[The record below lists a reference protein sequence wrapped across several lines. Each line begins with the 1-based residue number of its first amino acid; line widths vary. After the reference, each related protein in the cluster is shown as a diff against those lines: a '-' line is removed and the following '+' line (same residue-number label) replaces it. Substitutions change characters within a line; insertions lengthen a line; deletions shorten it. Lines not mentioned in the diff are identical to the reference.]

1 MEFSL
6 SPAEIIEIIQ
16 ASSCRGTTTETVRGI
31 ASLQTAHA
39 GDLTFLGNP
48 KYKAEAASTA
58 ASIVLLPLDY
68 VGDPQPNQLFL
79 LLEKPSIGLARL
91 CARLEQLLWPKPTP
105 GIHPSAIVAPDA
117 QIAGSATIGPLC
129 IVESGAVIGE
139 RSHLHAQVFIGRKA
153 RIGTDCWLKPGAVV
167 SAECVLANRILIHS
181 GAVIGADGFGYE
193 FVNGHHEKIPQVGHV
208 TIHDNVEI
216 GANATLDRAR
226 FSETV
231 VGEGT
236 KIDNLVQIGHNVVI
250 GKHCLICAQVGI
262 SGSTTVEDYVV
273 IGGQAG
279 IAGHLTIGRGC
290 KVDGQTGVNS
300 TLEPGSSVKG
310 SPCLPYSLEQRVNV
324 LRKRL
329 PDLFKRVDALEEKSK

>member
-6 SPAEIIEIIQ
+6 SPAEIIAIIQ
-16 ASSCRGTTTETVRGI
+16 ASASRGATTDTVHGI
-31 ASLQTAHA
+31 ASLQTAHP
-39 GDLTFLGNP
+39 GDLSFLGNP
-48 KYKAEAASTA
+48 KYKSEAATTA
-58 ASIVLLPLDY
+58 ASIILLPLDY
-68 VGDPQPNQLFL
+68 VGEPKPNQLFL

-91 CARLEQLLWPKPTP
+91 CARLEQMLWPKPAP
-105 GIHPSAIVAPDA
+105 GIHPSAIIAPDA
-117 QIAGSATIGPLC
+117 QIADSATVGPFC
-129 IVESGAVIGE
+129 IIESGAVIGE
-139 RSHLHAQVFIGRKA
+139 RSHLQAQVFIGRKV
-153 RIGTDCWLKPGAVV
+153 RIGTDCWLKPHACV
-167 SAECVLANRILIHS
+167 SSECVLANRVLVHP

-193 FVNGHHEKIPQVGHV
+193 FVKGRHEKIPQVGCV
-208 TIHDNVEI
+208 VIHDDVEI

-226 FSETV
+226 FSETII
-231 VGEGT
+231 GEGT
-236 KIDNLVQIGHNVVI
+236 KIDNLVQVGHNVVI

-262 SGSTTVEDYVV
+262 SGSATIEDYVV

-290 KVDGQTGVNS
+290 KVDGQTGGNS

-324 LRKRL
+324 LRKRM

>member
-16 ASSCRGTTTETVRGI
+16 ASSSRGTTTEIVRGI
-31 ASLQTAHA
+31 ASLQSAHP
-39 GDLTFLGNP
+39 GDLTFLGTA
-48 KYKAEAASTA
+48 KYKSEVASTT
-58 ASIVLLPLDY
+58 ASVVLLPNDY
-68 VGDPQPNQLFL
+68 DGEPKTNQLFL
-79 LLEKPSIGLARL
+79 LLEKPSAGLARL
-91 CARLEQLLWPKPTP
+91 CSRLEQMLWPKPTP
-105 GIHPSAIVAPDA
+105 GIHPSAIIAPDA
-117 QIAGSATIGPLC
+117 QIAASATVGPLC
-129 IVESGAVIGE
+129 IVESGAIIGE
-139 RSHLHAQVFIGRKA
+139 RTHLQAQVFIGGKV
-153 RIGTDCWLKPGAVV
+153 RIGADCWLKPGVV
-167 SAECVLANRILIHS
+167 VATECVLANRVHLHS

-193 FVNGHHEKIPQVGHV
+193 FINGHHEKVPQVGRV
-208 TIHDNVEI
+208 VIHDDVEI

-231 VGEGT
+231 IGEGT
-236 KIDNLVQIGHNVVI
+236 KIDNLVQIGHNVVV
-250 GKHCLICAQVGI
+250 GKHCLICAQVGT
-262 SGSTTVEDYVV
+262 SGSCKIEDYVV

-300 TLEPGSSVKG
+300 SLEPGSSVKG

-329 PDLFKRVDALEEKSK
+329 PELFKRVDALEEKLK